1 MSTQTEATTAAES
14 ELAKIQAVSRLAFA
28 RTTFP
33 ELRKAE
39 AEARL
44 VLAAAIIAM
53 DDAGGL
59 PGRHNLYEQELVNT
73 ALAEYGQALANL
85 IRGET
90 GGQ

>member
-1 MSTQTEATTAAES
+1 MSTQTEATTASES
-14 ELAKIQAVSRLAFA
+14 EVAKVQAVSRLSFA
-28 RTTFP
+28 RMTFP

-39 AEARL
+39 AKARL

-53 DDAGGL
+53 DDTDGV

-73 ALAEYGQALANL
+73 ALTEYGQALANL
-85 IRGET
+85 IRGEA